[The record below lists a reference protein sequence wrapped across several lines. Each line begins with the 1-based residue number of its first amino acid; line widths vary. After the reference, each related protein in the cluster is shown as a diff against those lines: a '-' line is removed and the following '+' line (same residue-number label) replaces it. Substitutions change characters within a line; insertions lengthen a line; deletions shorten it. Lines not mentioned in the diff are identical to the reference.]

1 MEKDWQ
7 MATNAELLSS
17 LLGVP
22 AENLGPVDLS
32 KILNAPCTFD
42 GIGKK
47 RSEKIYVVKEVVRR
61 IMETP
66 ESAQLIVHEPEDA
79 YRFLRPRLLH
89 EPKEHFVL
97 VLMNTKN
104 QIIAMP
110 TISIG
115 SLTASVVHPREVF
128 EEAIKYHSA
137 SIILAHNHPSGDPS
151 PSREDIAVTR
161 RLVEAGKL
169 MDIPVLDHIIVGSH
183 QFASLK
189 EKGLMG

>member
-1 MEKDWQ
+1 MEKDLQ
-7 MATNAELLSS
+7 LATNAELLAS
-17 LLGVP
+17 LLGIS
-22 AENLGPVDLS
+22 AEKLGPVDLS
-32 KILNAPCTFD
+32 KILNAPNTFE

-47 RSEKIYVVKEVVRR
+47 RTEKIYVVKEVVRR

-66 ESAQLIVHEPEDA
+66 ESAPLIVHGPEDA
-79 YRFLRPRLLH
+79 YRFLRPRLIH
-89 EPKEHFVL
+89 ESKEHFVL
-97 VLMNTKN
+97 VLMSTKN
-104 QIIAMP
+104 QIIAIP

-115 SLTASVVHPREVF
+115 TLTASVVHPREVF

-161 RLVEAGKL
+161 RLVKAGEI

-183 QFASLK
+183 GFTSIK
-189 EKGLMG
+189 DKGMMD